1 MGDVI
6 RTQTGKIIGLVPT
19 RYPDENAKEKSRYDA
34 INAEADAYE
43 KRKMKEEAAQLA
55 AIPKGEERFVLAVE
69 GLRKKIRQLKRAED
83 KRADQAARFARAAAA
98 ALAEIQKQPKQR
110 AKRET
115 PLDKAVDLAV
125 KELRAKLPA
134 CFPCDA
140 DAQSFVRK
148 SLPMS
153 AAYSAEAA
161 ALNKFAKAARERGAA
176 ERRFWDALGAAGR
189 IVCGSLDDDAN
200 ARALVELAL

>member
-6 RTQTGKIIGLVPT
+6 RTQDGKIIGLVPT

-98 ALAEIQKQPKQR
+98 LLAKK
-110 AKRET
+110 KRPT
-115 PLDKAVDLAV
+115 
-125 KELRAKLPA
+125 
-134 CFPCDA
+134 DA
-140 DAQSFVRK
+140 DIDEAMAGNACRCGTYVRIR
-148 SLPMS
+148 
-153 AAYSAEAA
+153 AAIKEAS
-161 ALNKFAKAARERGAA
+161 K
-176 ERRFWDALGAAGR
+176 ALG
-189 IVCGSLDDDAN
+189 
-200 ARALVELAL
+200 

>member
-83 KRADQAARFARAAAA
+83 KRADQAARFA
-98 ALAEIQKQPKQR
+98 EIQKQPKQR

-176 ERRFWDALGAAGR
+176 ERRFWDALGGAGR

>member
-83 KRADQAARFARAAAA
+83 KRADQAARL

-176 ERRFWDALGAAGR
+176 ERRFWDALGGAGR